1 MFQTEYRWETMKV
14 VLVAAVL
21 LAVAHVGDAHDEAI
35 PETHC
40 ESLVVLL
47 LSVNLPI
54 YTPRTRYRMLL

>member
-1 MFQTEYRWETMKV
+1 MFQTEYHWETMKV

-35 PETHC
+35 PDVHC

-54 YTPRTRYRMLL
+54 YRTRYRMLL

>member
-1 MFQTEYRWETMKV
+1 M
-14 VLVAAVL
+14 AAVL